1 MLEQTFHKG
10 RYSNGQQTHKEMPTI
25 IWLQAN
31 TSLNYKVTT
40 ICLLKL
46 KKTDKFDE
54 NLEQLELLHISLEY
68 KLLNHFWK
76 YLTISIKLNI

>member
-10 RYSNGQQTHKEMPTI
+10 RYSNGQQTHKEMLNI

-40 ICLLKL
+40 IYLLKL
-46 KKTDKFDE
+46 EKTDKFWWE
-54 NLEQLELLHISLEY
+54 FRTTELLHISLGV
-68 KLLNHFWK
+68 
-76 YLTISIKLNI
+76 